1 LTSNLP
7 QRTVFTG
14 SVVIQHQIRQVG
26 YVIVINTVE
35 TVMATNTVVVNGKI
49 VNTTA
54 EFVIVTVE
62 NVIVEIAT
70 VGVATVEIVIAEIV
84 IVVRR
89 SFFVQ
94 NVPAAVLAVFKT

>member
-1 LTSNLP
+1 LTNNLP

-35 TVMATNTVVVNGKI
+35 TVMATNTVVVSGKI

-62 NVIVEIAT
+62 NVIVEIVT
-70 VGVATVEIVIAEIV
+70 VGVATVEIV

-94 NVPAAVLAVFKT
+94 NVPAAVLAVFEL

>member
-26 YVIVINTVE
+26 YVTVINTVE

-70 VGVATVEIVIAEIV
+70 VGVATVEIVI
-84 IVVRR
+84 VVRR

-94 NVPAAVLAVFKT
+94 NVPAAVLAVFEL

>member
-26 YVIVINTVE
+26 YVTVINTVE
-35 TVMATNTVVVNGKI
+35 TVMATNTVVVSGKI

-62 NVIVEIAT
+62 NVIVEIVT
-70 VGVATVEIVIAEIV
+70 VGVATVEIV

-94 NVPAAVLAVFKT
+94 NVPAAVLAVFEL

>member
-26 YVIVINTVE
+26 YVTVINTVE

-70 VGVATVEIVIAEIV
+70 VGVATVEIVI
-84 IVVRR
+84 VVRR